1 MSNAR
6 VLGDAPWLKSGPTA
20 RVLGLLNGN
29 GEEAR
34 VVGGAVR
41 NALLQ
46 IPHGDIDIATTA
58 LPDEVIRRARAAG
71 IKSVP
76 TGIEHGTVT
85 LVVDAQPFEVTTLR
99 EDTETFG
106 RKAKVAFGRDWVRDA
121 ERRDFTINGLSV
133 DAAGV
138 VHDHVGGLDDILA
151 KRVRFIG
158 DPDQRIA
165 EDYLRILRFFRIHAA
180 YGAGELERNG
190 YLACIRARAGLA
202 TLSAE
207 RVRMEMLKLVIADG
221 AAGAVEAMADGGLLL
236 PIFGGIGYTG
246 PFAAMISAER
256 LLGLKPDAVRRLGAL
271 AVAVTEDA
279 RRVATRLRLSN
290 AETKALDSL
299 GHRWWR
305 LGGMDEAIARRRL
318 YRLGKDRYRDRLMLA
333 WARAGAGANSAHW
346 RELATL
352 PERWSA
358 PKFPLKAADFVAR
371 GITEGPALVRVPL
384 VGAEPVVPII
394 AISAIFTNSSRFA
407 AYLRHADLRRAG
419 IVVAAAALTT
429 ALGAYGYTRLSN
441 AGAALVIGAML
452 ISSVPLRRSL
462 KRRDVKIGDTGLAA
476 GAVGYGVLVG
486 GTSGSGVILLSL
498 LMAAGL
504 EGAAVIAT
512 DAVISVTTSMIKI
525 SVFGLSGVVTAQ
537 VLAFAVLIGAIA
549 LPGAFLA
556 KAFVERMPVHIHTAI
571 LDAAVITGGVVMTL
585 SAARSLL
592 H

>member
-6 VLGDAPWLKSGPTA
+6 VLDDAPWLKSGPTA

-46 IPHGDIDIATTA
+46 IPAGDIDIATTA

-165 EDYLRILRFFRIHAA
+165 
-180 YGAGELERNG
+180 
-190 YLACIRARAGLA
+190 
-202 TLSAE
+202 
-207 RVRMEMLKLVIADG
+207 DG
-221 AAGAVEAMADGGLLL
+221 AAGAVAAMADGGLLL

-358 PKFPLKAADFVAR
+358 PKFPLKAADFVPR
-371 GITEGPALVRVPL
+371 GITEGPALGRVL
-384 VGAEPVVPII
+384 ALAED
-394 AISAIFTNSSRFA
+394 AW
-407 AYLRHADLRRAG
+407 
-419 IVVAAAALTT
+419 
-429 ALGAYGYTRLSN
+429 
-441 AGAALVIGAML
+441 
-452 ISSVPLRRSL
+452 
-462 KRRDVKIGDTGLAA
+462 LAA
-476 GAVGYGVLVG
+476 DFPQDGPAL
-486 GTSGSGVILLSL
+486 
-498 LMAAGL
+498 
-504 EGAAVIAT
+504 
-512 DAVISVTTSMIKI
+512 K
-525 SVFGLSGVVTAQ
+525 
-537 VLAFAVLIGAIA
+537 AIA
-549 LPGAFLA
+549 DQ
-556 KAFVERMPVHIHTAI
+556 T
-571 LDAAVITGGVVMTL
+571 VIRFT
-585 SAARSLL
+585 RD
-592 H
+592 HRP